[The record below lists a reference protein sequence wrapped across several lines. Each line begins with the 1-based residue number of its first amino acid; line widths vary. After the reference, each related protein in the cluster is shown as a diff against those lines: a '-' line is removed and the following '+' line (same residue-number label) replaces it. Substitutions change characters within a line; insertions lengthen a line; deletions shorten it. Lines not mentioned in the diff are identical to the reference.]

1 LNEAL
6 SIILFPPFVAQYR
19 KRRRHSCPR
28 RNNIFYT
35 ERMDGHLKI
44 PLYINHRHQFV
55 LGLASSSKAMTLP
68 LCSVFKIPIHD
79 LRMIVQVT
87 AFFAPFLFAIEPQ
100 AGIRQLPQYHRLF
113 PSPSGIHLYPLPTA
127 LSPHCPLLNLNPL
140 TTAIRLNP
148 VTAQNTL
155 NPLPTELSIS
165 LSSSL
170 SLSLS
175 HTHTDTLSS
184 LTLPPPPPDASFS
197 LSLFSL
203 LYNTQSSPSAHR
215 SSQNSKLAQ
224 RPLLRTKLKV
234 RAAEG
239 LKDLDKV
246 FLFESASSFS
256 RVSPPPESISVL
268 SPRSC
273 LRLWGTAGRGGR
285 Q

>member
-170 SLSLS
+170 SL
-175 HTHTDTLSS
+175 
-184 LTLPPPPPDASFS
+184 
-197 LSLFSL
+197 
-203 LYNTQSSPSAHR
+203 YNTQSSPSAHR

>member
-184 LTLPPPPPDASFS
+184 LTLPPPPQMH
-197 LSLFSL
+197 LSLFLSSL
-203 LYNTQSSPSAHR
+203 FSTIPKAHPVPIAPHKTQSSPNAHCSA
-215 SSQNSKLAQ
+215 QNSKLEQ
-224 RPLLRTKLKV
+224 
-234 RAAEG
+234 
-239 LKDLDKV
+239 
-246 FLFESASSFS
+246 
-256 RVSPPPESISVL
+256 
-268 SPRSC
+268 PR
-273 LRLWGTAGRGGR
+273 G
-285 Q
+285 